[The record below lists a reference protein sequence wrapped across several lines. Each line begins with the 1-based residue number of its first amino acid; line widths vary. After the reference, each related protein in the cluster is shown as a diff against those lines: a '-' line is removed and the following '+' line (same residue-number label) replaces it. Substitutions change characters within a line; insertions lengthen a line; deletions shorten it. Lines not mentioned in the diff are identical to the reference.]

1 MTRKQKMIAAALA
14 VMLLGGCSGRTE
26 VPDPAAETAKT
37 LQDKNAA
44 ASFSAGIAKE
54 DGQTDA
60 EAGQIEVPGIPL
72 VFEVDTKSEPF
83 EDGAQASPAPQQP
96 ETAPNQPSPTAT
108 PLPSAQPEETALP
121 PAEETPVPKPDSTP
135 AAVQPAPAPTVAP
148 TPAPTPEPTPAPT
161 PAPAPAFDISACV
174 QNAMSYGTSIGLAL
188 DSTATAC
195 WDNPTTA
202 NAQTLY
208 VERDL
213 CDRLDWYKTSGFTAF
228 WVWAEQTGDGSYL
241 VYIGYA

>member
-1 MTRKQKMIAAALA
+1 MTRKQKIIAAALA

-26 VPDPAAETAKT
+26 TPDPAADVAKT
-37 LQDKNAA
+37 LQGKNAA

-54 DGQTDA
+54 DEQADA
-60 EAGQIEVPGIPL
+60 EPAGIPL
-72 VFEVDTKSEPF
+72 VFEVDTESEPL
-83 EDGAQASPAPQQP
+83 EDSAQATPTP
-96 ETAPNQPSPTAT
+96 QPSQAPPAAT
-108 PLPSAQPEETALP
+108 PLPPAQPEEAVLP
-121 PAEETPVPKPDSTP
+121 PAEETPAPEPDPTP
-135 AAVQPAPAPTVAP
+135 AQPTPTPTVAP
-148 TPAPTPEPTPAPT
+148 TPEATPIPTPEPTPAP
-161 PAPAPAFDISACV
+161 APVFDVSACV
-174 QNAMSYGTSIGLAL
+174 QNAMRYGTGIGLAL

-202 NAQTLY
+202 NAQSLY

-213 CDRLDWYKTSGFTAF
+213 CDRLDWYKASGFTAF